1 MRRDYFGAFEKET
14 KKLIET
20 GLPGATVKFTRTI
33 EVVDFVVKWNGIQE
47 KRRISLLLLSTAH
60 CLEDVIE
67 SISEILCKQMWKKLE
82 EKKNGKKTK
91 RK

>member
-1 MRRDYFGAFEKET
+1 MRRDYFGEFEEET

-20 GLPGATVKFTRTI
+20 GLPGATVKFTRALGA
-33 EVVDFVVKWNGIQE
+33 VDMTVKWNGIQE

-82 EKKNGKKTK
+82 EKKNGKKQK
-91 RK
+91 KQ